1 MAYLTKNEARAAAK
15 RKTTFRGAR
24 QILTESLESY
34 KSIDE
39 FDIFLSHSFTDAD
52 LVLGVKTLLEDS
64 GKKVYVDWIEDSGL
78 DRNRVTKETAEIL
91 RARMQQSLT
100 LYYIDTGNAQNSKWM
115 PWELGYF
122 DGHKPN
128 QVFILPVLER
138 ANDRFDGREHLG
150 LYPSISAEQIGG

>member
-34 KSIDE
+34 KSIEE

-52 LVLGVKTLLEDS
+52 LVLGVKTLLEDR
-64 GKKVYVDWIEDSGL
+64 GNKVYVDWIEDSGL

-128 QVFILPVLER
+128 RVFILPVLER
-138 ANDRFDGREHLG
+138 ANDRFDGREYLG